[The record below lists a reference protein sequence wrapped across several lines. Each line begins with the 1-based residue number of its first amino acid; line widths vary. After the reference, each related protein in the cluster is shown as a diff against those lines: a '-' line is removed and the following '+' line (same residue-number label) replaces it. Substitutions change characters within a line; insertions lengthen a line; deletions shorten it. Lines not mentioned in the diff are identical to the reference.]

1 MYFVSICGAYKTT
14 TTKAY
19 GKHFFAHSLICF
31 AFALVAVVIEWNNGK
46 EAGGIKR
53 EYHVIIET
61 SNDMFYIFMNVHGEK
76 MRIEELFYCVS
87 CIFNNSM

>member
-1 MYFVSICGAYKTT
+1 MYFVEYMWRIKNNNTQQKHMESI
-14 TTKAY
+14 
-19 GKHFFAHSLICF
+19 FSAHSLICF
-31 AFALVAVVIEWNNGK
+31 AFASAVVIEWNNGK

-76 MRIEELFYCVS
+76 M
-87 CIFNNSM
+87 